1 MDVKIIGINDTIRV
15 LKDIAGRDLPY
26 IISRSI
32 NETAKVVKE
41 AEITEMRRIFD
52 RPTPFTLNSL
62 YIYPSTKTRLRGEVN
77 VKDQAAKY
85 ILPNVEGG
93 PRTMKRSERYLAS
106 FYVPGKG
113 ARVNSYGNISP
124 GQVMQILSVLK
135 RAPDRYQNITVQSKR
150 RNKKARD
157 YFAIYTKKG
166 RLLPG
171 IYERMKTGVKPIMMF
186 IKEPKYKKLF
196 RFYEI
201 GKGVVALNFELIF
214 DRVVRIVLGSQK

>member
-1 MDVKIIGINDTIRV
+1 MDVKITGINDTIRV

-41 AEITEMRRIFD
+41 AEITEMHRIFD
-52 RPTPFTLNSL
+52 RPIPFTLNSL

-85 ILPNVEGG
+85 ILPNIEGG
-93 PRTMKRSERYLAS
+93 PRSMKRSERYLGS
-106 FYVPGKG
+106 FYVPGKS
-113 ARVNSYGNISP
+113 ARVNTYGNISP

-135 RAPDRYQNITVQSKR
+135 RAPDRYQNITAQSKR
-150 RNKKARD
+150 RNKKHRD

-166 RLLPG
+166 RLFPG
-171 IYERMKTGVKPIMMF
+171 VYERVRTGIKPILMF
-186 IKEPKYKKLF
+186 IKAPKYKKLF

-201 GKGVVALNFELIF
+201 GKEVVASNFEPIF
-214 DRVVRIVLGSQK
+214 NRVVKIVLGSKM